1 MWAKRSPIT
10 CNAAMA
16 GGPNNLPSTDRLSYY
31 ASLFSVYFQII
42 KKRTEFQGL
51 GIKITDK
58 KNMYLYISCKRQKP
72 QDIVYFNLQI
82 LSPKSAYVCMCVME
96 EQSNP
101 KVKSLE
107 PPIQYLLSSSFF
119 IFHSGVTLTH
129 RCCMWYNPKMAGQVE
144 TKQNSHLSLSSMRL
158 SCAG

>member
-16 GGPNNLPSTDRLSYY
+16 GGPYNLPSTDRLSPYT
-31 ASLFSVYFQII
+31 SLSSVYFQII
-42 KKRTEFQGL
+42 KKHTHSTKDWISKL
-51 GIKITDK
+51 LK
-58 KNMYLYISCKRQKP
+58 KKKKKTCTLYISCKRQKP

-82 LSPKSAYVCMCVME
+82 LNPKSVYVCMCVME

-107 PPIQYLLSSSFF
+107 PPIQYLLSSLF
-119 IFHSGVTLTH
+119 
-129 RCCMWYNPKMAGQVE
+129 Y
-144 TKQNSHLSLSSMRL
+144 LSLRSPWL
-158 SCAG
+158 IDVACDTTQKWLDK